1 MKINIG
7 GSYVALRNQTM
18 KSNAPR
24 HNDVRIRIE
33 KNPLR
38 ILLSSCEN
46 QNTPEIQY
54 SILCHIY
61 SLILKGGRDTFSQLY
76 KRFFGEYE
84 EPLFIKKIKMKIWI
98 KKAVY
103 SFAKYSIIKFREPT
117 LRVDSS
123 L

>member
-1 MKINIG
+1 
-7 GSYVALRNQTM
+7 M
-18 KSNAPR
+18 KSDVPR

-38 ILLSSCEN
+38 ILLSSCAI

-76 KRFFGEYE
+76 KRFFAEYE

-98 KKAVY
+98 KKVVY
-103 SFAKYSIIKFREPT
+103 SFAKY
-117 LRVDSS
+117 
-123 L
+123 